1 MAGGARAGGNGVR
14 AWEMAERESESEQVG
29 ERYAPLAELASGG
42 EGHHRRG
49 EGCWRGDAP
58 PARACFADERRS
70 FFHAEEDESRANRTG
85 THIMDGIAGNFS
97 PPQPVEAALPLL

>member
-1 MAGGARAGGNGVR
+1 MRGESGGGSLVVANLAGGARAGGNGVR
-14 AWEMAERESESEQVG
+14 ACEMAERESESEQVG

-58 PARACFADERRS
+58 PARACLRRS
-70 FFHAEEDESRANRTG
+70 GALSFTRKKTSREQIEPVRT
-85 THIMDGIAGNFS
+85 
-97 PPQPVEAALPLL
+97 